1 MPRLFPAPDHISG
14 FRRACDHHP
23 KSGNRFSDQMMV
35 PKEGDQT
42 VTKRTSAKYKLDRRM
57 GENIWGRPKSPVNRR
72 EYGPGQHGQRRKGKL
87 SDFGLQL
94 RAKQKLKGYYGDLTE
109 KQFRRIYAEAERVRG
124 DTGENLIGLLERRI
138 DAVVYRAK
146 FVATVFAAR
155 QFVNH
160 GHVTVNGKRVNIP
173 SYRVQE
179 GDVIEV
185 RDRSK
190 QLVVVLEAV
199 GLAERDVPD
208 YIEADH
214 SKMTATFVRTPG
226 LGDVPYPVMMEPN
239 LVVEYYAKN

>member
-1 MPRLFPAPDHISG
+1 M
-14 FRRACDHHP
+14 
-23 KSGNRFSDQMMV
+23 
-35 PKEGDQT
+35 
-42 VTKRTSAKYKLDRRM
+42 TKRTSAKYKIDRRM

-87 SDFGLQL
+87 SDYGIQL

-124 DTGENLIGLLERRI
+124 DTGENLIGLLESRL

-146 FVATVFAAR
+146 FVPTVFAAR

-160 GHVTVNGKRVNIP
+160 KHVRVNGQIVNIP
-173 SYRVQE
+173 SYRVKE

-190 QLVVVLEAV
+190 QLAVVLEATQ
-199 GLAERDVPD
+199 LAERDVPD
-208 YIEADH
+208 YLEVDH
-214 SKMTATFVRTPG
+214 SKLTATFVRTPG
-226 LGDVPYPVMMEPN
+226 LGDVPYPVQMEPN
-239 LVVEYYAKN
+239 LVIEYYAQN